1 MANPCQLWDYNV
13 IANVPMACIIL
24 HKIGLTFAKYVEG
37 ISEIENQQAH
47 YNLKND
53 LIDHL

>member
-1 MANPCQLWDYNV
+1 M
-13 IANVPMACIIL
+13 ITNVPMACVIL

-53 LIDHL
+53 KLITFRH